1 MGMGHVPKDPIHP
14 AGESAELQGRQRGG
28 TPSRRSHR
36 THAIEVP
43 SSSIQAARARGR
55 WAEDLV
61 ARWYQR
67 QGFEILARNWRI
79 NNGELDVVARQGNLV
94 VVCEVKA
101 RATNAYGTPAEAM
114 TARKQFVVRR
124 AAYSFLRDNQLQNCV
139 LRCDVAC
146 VVGKQLEVLIDS
158 F

>member
-1 MGMGHVPKDPIHP
+1 MGMGYVPKDQIHP
-14 AGESAELQGRQRGG
+14 ASEGAELQRRQRGR
-28 TPSRRSHR
+28 TPSRRTNR
-36 THAIEVP
+36 TSFIETPTSAIE
-43 SSSIQAARARGR
+43 AARARGR

-61 ARWYQR
+61 ARWYER
-67 QGFEILARNWRI
+67 QGFQILARNWRI
-79 NNGELDVVARQGNLV
+79 STGELDVVARKDNLV

-101 RATNAYGTPAEAM
+101 RATNAFGTPAEAM

-124 AAYSFLRDNQLQNCV
+124 TAFKFVRDHQLQNCV

-146 VVGKQLEVLIDS
+146 VTGTQLEVLIDS